1 MDLVIQYTYILE
13 VASISRIMILVN
25 VVGYVDFDYVDDLDK
40 YCLTTSYV
48 FTLVRGPIS

>member
-1 MDLVIQYTYILE
+1 MDFVMQYMYILE
-13 VASISRIMILVN
+13 VALVSQMMILVN